1 MKIKHIALLPDRF
14 ASYRL
19 PIFKKLSDSK
29 LNDFKLTIFADIK
42 EDVKGVKI
50 ANASYAN
57 TNKEEGGVIWKKIK
71 NFTFKNIC
79 FWQSNVSFLPIK
91 ENFDAYVYW
100 GEANRISTWFS
111 CIIAKLLGR
120 KIIFWSHGIYGN
132 EKPIKLYI
140 RKLFYKFADAFLLY
154 SDFGK
159 SQMIKN
165 GFDEHSIF
173 VIKNSLNV
181 DRQNFLYQQYENS
194 NFKDGCSLFNSNS
207 RVLLFLGR
215 LEPKKKIHLLIHG
228 LSELRAK
235 TGEDYK
241 LLIIGEG
248 SAEQSLKT
256 LVSQLNLASHVI
268 FYGACYD
275 DNILAP
281 LFISSDLC
289 VSPGNVGLLAM
300 HSLIYGT
307 PVITHDDFS
316 LQMPEF
322 EVIKPLVSGDYF
334 RFNDLDNMVEKI
346 IKVIGLIDEGLI
358 DASSCRQEIL
368 STYNSDYQ
376 LKVFN
381 EMLVY
386 LNQKLETK
394 NKLRRA

>member
-1 MKIKHIALLPDRF
+1 MKIEKIALIPDRF

-19 PIFKKLSDSK
+19 TIFQRLSDQK
-29 LNDFKLTIFADIK
+29 LNDFNLTIFADVQEDIK
-42 EDVKGVKI
+42 GIKI
-50 ANASYAN
+50 ADSSYAN
-57 TNKEEGGVIWKKIK
+57 TNLDCGGIIWEKVR

-79 FWQSNVSFLPIK
+79 FWQSKVLLLPLLRD
-91 ENFDAYVYW
+91 FDAFIYW
-100 GEANRISTWFS
+100 GEANRISTWLS
-111 CIIAKLLGR
+111 CMIAKLLGR
-120 KIIFWSHGIYGN
+120 KIVFWSHGIYGN
-132 EKPIKLYI
+132 ERPIKLYI

-154 SDFGK
+154 SDYGK

-165 GFDEHSIF
+165 GFDENKIF
-173 VIKNSLNV
+173 VIKNSLDV
-181 DRQNFLYQQYENS
+181 DRQNFLFQQHEIS
-194 NFKDGCSLFNSNS
+194 NINECGSLFNSNS
-207 RVLLFLGR
+207 KVLLFLGR
-215 LEPKKKIHLLIHG
+215 LEPKKKIHLLIQG
-228 LSELRAK
+228 LNLLREK

-256 LVSQLNLASHVI
+256 LVSQLNLANHVI

-281 LFISSDLC
+281 LLIYSDLC

-307 PVITHDDFS
+307 PVITHNNFS

-334 RFNDLDNMVEKI
+334 RLNDVDDMVEKI

-368 STYNSDYQ
+368 GTYNSEYQ
-376 LKVFN
+376 HRIFHQ
-381 EMLVY
+381 MLAFI
-386 LNQKLETK
+386 NHE
-394 NKLRRA
+394 

>member
-1 MKIKHIALLPDRF
+1 MNIKKIALIPDRF

-19 PIFKKLSDSK
+19 TIFQKLSDQK
-29 LNDFKLTIFADIK
+29 LNNFKLTIFADVHEDIK
-42 EDVKGVKI
+42 GIKI
-50 ANASYAN
+50 ADSSYAN
-57 TNKEEGGVIWKKIK
+57 TELECGGIIWEKVR

-79 FWQSNVSFLPIK
+79 FWQSKVFFLPFRRD
-91 ENFDAYVYW
+91 FDAFIYW

-120 KIIFWSHGIYGN
+120 KIVFWSHGIYGN

-154 SDFGK
+154 SDYGK

-165 GFDEHSIF
+165 GFEKNKIF

-181 DRQNFLYQQYENS
+181 DRQNFLFQQHKNS
-194 NFKDGCSLFNSNS
+194 NIKEGCSQFDSKS
-207 RVLLFLGR
+207 RMLIFLGR

-248 SAEQSLKT
+248 GAEKSLKT
-256 LVSQLNLASHVI
+256 LVSKLNLASHVI

-346 IKVIGLIDEGLI
+346 IKVISLIDEGLI

-368 STYNSDYQ
+368 GTYNSEYQ
-376 LKVFN
+376 HRIFHQ
-381 EMLVY
+381 MLAF
-386 LNQKLETK
+386 LNRQ
-394 NKLRRA
+394 